1 VEPHSSTA
9 AINLVLISRLRQISD
24 SNMDAIVGD
33 WLSELNIAWNAIRKY
48 DDPTKGYEVGFLEQL
63 EESIDIIAKKK
74 IKLVCNAGA
83 LNTPECTKQVKRI
96 CEHHGHGNLKVAFV
110 EGDDISDIVV
120 DPAKRS
126 QLGGIVHLDHPEK
139 SIEGWNNTPLCGV
152 AYFGAWGIVEALREG
167 ADIVI
172 CGRVTDASPVIA
184 LAAWW
189 HNWSHNAWNQLA
201 GALIAGRMYHSTRQF
216 PITRHKSMLTYRAQI
231 SLNADRTSRGP
242 ISRGLGHF

>member
-1 VEPHSSTA
+1 MVTEP
-9 AINLVLISRLRQISD
+9 IPPRLRQVSD
-24 SNMDAIVGD
+24 GTMDAIVGD

-63 EESIDIIAKKK
+63 EESIDIIAKKN

-83 LNTPECTKQVKRI
+83 LNTPECTRQVKKI
-96 CEHHGHGNLKVAFV
+96 CDEHGHYGLKIAFV
-110 EGDDISDIVV
+110 EGDDISEIVV
-120 DPAKRS
+120 NPARRNE
-126 QLGGIVHLDHPEK
+126 LGGIVHLDHPER
-139 SIEGWNNTPLCGV
+139 SIESWENTPLCGV

-189 HNWSHNAWNQLA
+189 HNWAHDAWDQLA
-201 GALIAGRMYHSTRQF
+201 GALIAGRMWLH
-216 PITRHKSMLTYRAQI
+216 
-231 SLNADRTSRGP
+231 
-242 ISRGLGHF
+242 